1 MDHPIRTWSA
11 AGVIFMGLGLTA
23 TALLWHGRAPRLPL
37 AAATSAAE
45 PAAPAA
51 SVAAPAGHPATKAQP
66 AAEREAASP
75 LPQNEIL
82 EFTAQLAKINN
93 VASLRFVAGE
103 HRTFLGRAAWHLQA
117 FAHTQNPLRMVFV
130 LDDQFDS
137 YSDAATLAS
146 LQYELRLNEHGQKL
160 DSVLRMS
167 TGREAAPADATA
179 ARVLPGTRDPLGM
192 LQYLR
197 TVNWAKNPEVR
208 SPVFDGHKLY
218 DVRAR
223 LAGTTEKVTVPAG
236 EFAASKIDLH
246 IFENGTESK
255 DTHIAVYLAN
265 TPARTPVLLEAVLP
279 LGTARVELLRA
290 P

>member
-1 MDHPIRTWSA
+1 MNHPIRNWSA
-11 AGVIFMGLGLTA
+11 AGIILLGLTA
-23 TALLWHGRAPRLPL
+23 TALLWHGRAPRRPLPGT
-37 AAATSAAE
+37 TSAA
-45 PAAPAA
+45 AAPGA
-51 SVAAPAGHPATKAQP
+51 STGAPAEHPATKAKP
-66 AAEREAASP
+66 AGEREAASL
-75 LPQNEIL
+75 LPQSETL
-82 EFTAQLAKINN
+82 EFTAHVAKINN

-103 HRTFLGRAAWHLQA
+103 QRMFLGRAAWHLQA

-146 LQYELRLNEHGQKL
+146 LQYELRLNERGQRV

-167 TGREAAPADATA
+167 TGKEAAPADATA

-197 TVNWAKNPEVR
+197 TVNWAKSPEAR

-218 DVRAR
+218 EVRAR
-223 LAGTTEKVTVPAG
+223 LAGSAEKVTVPAG
-236 EFAASKIDLH
+236 EFTASKIELH
-246 IFENGTESK
+246 VFENGTESK
-255 DTHIAVYLAN
+255 DTHLAVYLAN
-265 TPARTPVLLEAVLP
+265 TTARTPVLLEAVLP

-290 P
+290 Q